1 MTDTGAKYREIPLP
15 SGVYDSRMA
24 ALNACLKAISGS
36 TISVEKVAVFEDPPR
51 AILHISST
59 NSESQKERKSKWLP
73 SFFGTAPKQKPLTT
87 LELNV
92 DKQSRADK
100 SYTLKY
106 EINPA

>member
-1 MTDTGAKYREIPLP
+1 MIDTGVKYREIPLP
-15 SGVYDSRMA
+15 RGLYNSRMA
-24 ALNACLKAISGS
+24 ALNACLKIISGS
-36 TISVEKVAVFEDPPR
+36 EVKVEKVAIFEDPPR
-51 AILHISST
+51 AILHIS
-59 NSESQKERKSKWLP
+59 NADFESQKEQKPKWLP
-73 SFFGTAPKQKPLTT
+73 SFFGAAPKQKPLTT